1 MLGNRT
7 LMKAYCGFFWML
19 SVLLILTGCSHHTS
33 LSEEGGFDVELAPIE
48 RVEILILESFP
59 VQVHVRIKGYLRDSC
74 TTLDHIS
81 QTRVG
86 NLFQIH
92 VITKRPTDEVCAKL
106 ITWFEET
113 VALEVYG
120 LPAGTYTVDVN
131 GVRETFTLDVEN
143 RL

>member
-1 MLGNRT
+1 
-7 LMKAYCGFFWML
+7 MKTHRVLFWAL
-19 SVLLILTGCSHHTS
+19 SVFLIFTGCYHHSS
-33 LSEEGGFDVELAPIE
+33 LSGEGAFDVELAPIDRIE
-48 RVEILILESFP
+48 LLILESFP
-59 VQVHVRIKGYLRDSC
+59 VQVQVRIKGYLRDSC

-131 GVRETFTLDVEN
+131 GMREMFTLDVEN
-143 RL
+143 HL

>member
-1 MLGNRT
+1 MKTNMLFLWVLSLLFT
-7 LMKAYCGFFWML
+7 LSACH
-19 SVLLILTGCSHHTS
+19 HHTL
-33 LSEEGGFDVELAPIE
+33 LSDGEGFDLELAPIDRIE
-48 RVEILILESFP
+48 LLMLESFP
-59 VQVHVRIKGYLRDSC
+59 VQVHVRIKGYLHDSC

-81 QTRVG
+81 QTRVD
-86 NLFQIH
+86 NLFQVD

-120 LPAGTYTVDVN
+120 LPAGTYIVDVN

>member
-1 MLGNRT
+1 MKTSRLFLCVLSLLFT
-7 LMKAYCGFFWML
+7 LTACY
-19 SVLLILTGCSHHTS
+19 HYTS
-33 LSEEGGFDVELAPIE
+33 LSEEGAFELEPASIDRIE
-48 RVEILILESFP
+48 LLTLESFP
-59 VQVHVRIKGYLRDSC
+59 VQVYVRINGYLHDSC

-81 QTRVG
+81 QTRVD
-86 NLFQIH
+86 NLFQVS

-120 LPAGTYTVDVN
+120 LPAGTYLVDVN

-143 RL
+143 LPQS